1 MLDSNFD
8 PLKMMYD
15 LKEAIQRLDKNIQQ
29 VVLAHQ
35 ALANRVNDQQQVL
48 DVLISGLEA
57 SNKANEHLLKEMMS
71 NITNKLNEVK

>member
-29 VVLAHQ
+29 VILAHQ
-35 ALANRVNDQQQVL
+35 ALAHRVNDQQQVL